1 MLYKIEYKYDS
12 PSKVMG
18 YIYLITNTVTKK
30 QYVGQTICQ
39 DIERRWKQHK
49 SVDHNSIGRY
59 LLAAYKKYGIDN
71 FKFQIICICFDE
83 DCNIY
88 EEQYINKFN
97 TLVPNGYNLR
107 EGGKN
112 SKQHPE
118 TSKLISDRLRGRRLT
133 PITDEIRIKISDSL
147 KGYKNPNYGK
157 KITEER
163 KEKLREGIKKLWS
176 ERKKNNYDVKN
187 NIKGLFNGVNKKAVG
202 KYDDNNNLIEEYES
216 TVDAGLKNNIHHSV
230 ISKVCRGVKYYIR
243 AGGFIWKFISDQTL
257 TS

>member
-1 MLYKIEYKYDS
+1 MVKILSNILQLKEK
-12 PSKVMG
+12 
-18 YIYLITNTVTKK
+18 TVNL
-30 QYVGQTICQ
+30 
-39 DIERRWKQHK
+39 
-49 SVDHNSIGRY
+49 VD
-59 LLAAYKKYGIDN
+59 LAYKLKDENKLPAIYFEKNTMACLQLVRNFAKTLDKMEDTKY
-71 FKFQIICICFDE
+71 
-83 DCNIY
+83 
-88 EEQYINKFN
+88 
-97 TLVPNGYNLR
+97 P
-107 EGGKN
+107 
-112 SKQHPE
+112 
-118 TSKLISDRLRGRRLT
+118 KLISDRLRGRRLT